1 MNVDNI
7 EIKPKEV
14 DFNKM
19 VEEELA
25 KLGDN
30 PNMDT
35 QATPNKPKIKYER
48 KTEKYLEKYK
58 VSKPTETKQ
67 YKYYTDNFEKEN
79 DSAGKNEKTTTT
91 TIITPKKKKEENK
104 EIISKEPPV
113 KKAQPQVKKRE
124 TIIQKRNAK
133 SENKVEQIITP
144 TTIATNEDE
153 ENISFDDD
161 DIQITITKKPITSLT
176 SISNAKEEIPLKV
189 PTKKN
194 EFKKTAPI
202 IPLTNVYKND
212 LDFEFKLDTK
222 EEEDKI
228 KEEPVEEKE
237 ESLQDIPEDNIT
249 NKEEAFNIQT
259 YLKEEKQND
268 LNDIINNPSLLETIQ
283 PSSPPT
289 KNTITNSNIPT
300 TNLFRKPKQTQQVP
314 STPIQEE
321 IKPRPNKEIEYS
333 FSNSSFIPHD
343 TAPNTIQSL
352 SNVKPE
358 PSDDHI
364 NEYQERLI
372 ELNQHIQIVKN
383 EKQKVLEMKN
393 DYERLTKKLRED
405 IMEYSRKKEQEK
417 FEFEKY
423 KEEELKK
430 IEREKKVQ
438 YRNIKSLQT
447 TAQMKKDKEENEF
460 LKSEVLKLK
469 EELKAKDQRNKLAMD
484 RLRRQYEESLKK
496 IDEMQKDID
505 ILEEKL
511 KNATKVTNKPKP
523 PLCANTYQHDNKQI
537 NSVRNR
543 NKSINKEKTTSYTST
558 PIHNSSVNNSYTSY
572 NEEINPNYTTTNIL
586 SNIPVSNKKQQQH
599 KRSNSF
605 SKNITPEIETNTN
618 IITNSNPSTGINF
631 YQPPPNNEVPITHNI
646 DNDEQDPNNYE
657 MVFLPQYDVNSLVI
671 NQECLPDGKV
681 IKIYENGKKEVFFQ
695 SGLRREIFPD
705 GYMITHFLNGDIKQI
720 YPDKKEVYYFAKNS
734 TIQTKFPSGLQ
745 VFKFPTGQ
753 IEKNYPD
760 QSRVIKYPDGTLR
773 NIFPDKYEEVFFPD
787 GSLQKNNPNGVVTID
802 YENGVK
808 DTRYPDGTEI
818 REFPDGKV
826 CKTNPDGTKES
837 YYK

>member
-405 IMEYSRKKEQEK
+405 IMEW
-417 FEFEKY
+417 
-423 KEEELKK
+423 L
-430 IEREKKVQ
+430 
-438 YRNIKSLQT
+438 
-447 TAQMKKDKEENEF
+447 
-460 LKSEVLKLK
+460 
-469 EELKAKDQRNKLAMD
+469 
-484 RLRRQYEESLKK
+484 
-496 IDEMQKDID
+496 
-505 ILEEKL
+505 
-511 KNATKVTNKPKP
+511 NA
-523 PLCANTYQHDNKQI
+523 
-537 NSVRNR
+537 
-543 NKSINKEKTTSYTST
+543 
-558 PIHNSSVNNSYTSY
+558 NN
-572 NEEINPNYTTTNIL
+572 
-586 SNIPVSNKKQQQH
+586 V
-599 KRSNSF
+599 
-605 SKNITPEIETNTN
+605 
-618 IITNSNPSTGINF
+618 
-631 YQPPPNNEVPITHNI
+631 
-646 DNDEQDPNNYE
+646 
-657 MVFLPQYDVNSLVI
+657 
-671 NQECLPDGKV
+671 
-681 IKIYENGKKEVFFQ
+681 
-695 SGLRREIFPD
+695 
-705 GYMITHFLNGDIKQI
+705 
-720 YPDKKEVYYFAKNS
+720 
-734 TIQTKFPSGLQ
+734 
-745 VFKFPTGQ
+745 
-753 IEKNYPD
+753 
-760 QSRVIKYPDGTLR
+760 
-773 NIFPDKYEEVFFPD
+773 
-787 GSLQKNNPNGVVTID
+787 
-802 YENGVK
+802 
-808 DTRYPDGTEI
+808 
-818 REFPDGKV
+818 
-826 CKTNPDGTKES
+826 
-837 YYK
+837 